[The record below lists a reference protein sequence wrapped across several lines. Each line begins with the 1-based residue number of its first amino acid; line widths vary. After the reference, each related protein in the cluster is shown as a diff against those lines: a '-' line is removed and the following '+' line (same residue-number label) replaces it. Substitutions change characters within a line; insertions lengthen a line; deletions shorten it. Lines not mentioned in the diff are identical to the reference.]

1 MTPASTT
8 DDAARG
14 WLHRVLAERGLDLSG
29 TVERVHVTAWST
41 VSRVPTSQGPVW
53 LKENGPGSAYEAAL
67 VQALGDWV
75 PGHVVGPLAVDTER
89 GWSLLPD
96 GGATLRSV
104 HSQGADPAA
113 PGQPGPPG
121 PDRLRQWE
129 VMLGRY
135 AELQRTLAGRVPE
148 LLALGVPDMRP
159 ELMPGRRAVLLDDP
173 VVWAGLAPDRYEAVR
188 RMEPAYGRWCAELAE
203 GGIPLSLQHD
213 DLHDAN
219 VFFSDGGYRFFDWG
233 DASVAHPF
241 GSLLIVLRAAA
252 RRFDLKPGDGALV
265 RLRDA
270 YLEPWSGGLG
280 WADLVFTAD
289 TAVRVAKVGRA
300 LAWQRALLGA
310 GPSGREQ
317 HGEAVPRWVE
327 QLVEPDI
334 L

>member
-1 MTPASTT
+1 MTSAPTT

-14 WLHRVLAERGLDLSG
+14 WLRKALADCGLDPSG
-29 TVERVHVTAWST
+29 AVERVHVTAWST
-41 VSRVPTSQGPVW
+41 VSRVPTRQGTVW
-53 LKENGPGSAYEAAL
+53 FKENGPGSAYEAGLVRAL
-67 VQALGDWV
+67 ADWV
-75 PGHVVGPLAVDTER
+75 PGHVVGPLAVDAER

-104 HSQGADPAA
+104 HTEAVRTAA
-113 PGQPGPPG
+113 GERTG
-121 PDRLRQWE
+121 PDRMRQWE
-129 VMLGRY
+129 EMLGRY
-135 AELQRTLAGRVPE
+135 AELQRTLADRVPDV
-148 LLALGVPDMRP
+148 LALGVPDMRP
-159 ELMPGRRAVLLDDP
+159 ELMPDRLAVLLDDP

-188 RMEPAYGRWCAELAE
+188 RMEPEYARWCAELAA
-203 GGIPLSLQHD
+203 GDGVPLSLQHD

-219 VFFSDGGYRFFDWG
+219 VFVSEGGYRFFDWG

-241 GSLLIVLRAAA
+241 GSLLIALRAAA
-252 RRFDLKPGDGALV
+252 RRFDLKPADGALV

-270 YLEPWSGGLG
+270 YLEPWGAALDRV
-280 WADLVFTAD
+280 DLVRTAD

-310 GPSGREQ
+310 GPAGREQ

-327 QLVEPDI
+327 QLIEPDI

>member
-1 MTPASTT
+1 VTSAATT
-8 DDAARG
+8 DDAARS
-14 WLHRVLAERGLDLSG
+14 WLHRALAECGLDASG
-29 TVERVHVTAWST
+29 AVERVHVTAWST
-41 VSRVPTSQGPVW
+41 VSRVPTRQGAVW
-53 LKENGPGSAYEAAL
+53 FKENGPGSAYEAAL
-67 VQALGDWV
+67 IRALGDWV
-75 PGHVVGPLAVDTER
+75 PGHVIGPLAVDTER

-96 GGATLRSV
+96 GGATLRSI
-104 HSQGADPAA
+104 HAESPDGT
-113 PGQPGPPG
+113 GT
-121 PDRLRQWE
+121 DRLRQWE
-129 VMLGRY
+129 AMLGRY
-135 AELQRTLAGRVPE
+135 AELQRTLAERVPD

-159 ELMPGRRAVLLDDP
+159 ELMPDRLDVLLDDP

-188 RMEPAYGRWCAELAE
+188 RMQPEYARWCAELAAD
-203 GGIPLSLQHD
+203 GIPLSLQHD

-219 VFFSDGGYRFFDWG
+219 VFVSDGGYRFFDWG

-252 RRFDLKPGDGALV
+252 RRFDLKPADTALV

-270 YLEPWSGGLG
+270 YLEPWSEGPDRAGL
-280 WADLVFTAD
+280 VRTAD

-310 GPSGREQ
+310 GPTGREQ